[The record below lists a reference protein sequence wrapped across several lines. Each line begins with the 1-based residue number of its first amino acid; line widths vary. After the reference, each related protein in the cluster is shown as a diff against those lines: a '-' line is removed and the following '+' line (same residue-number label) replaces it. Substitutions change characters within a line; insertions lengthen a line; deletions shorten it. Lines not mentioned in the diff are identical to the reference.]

1 MKYLFLLLTLVFS
14 GALFGQLTSGYSKS
28 EAAELMKVNFRFADS
43 TYYDS
48 FPGPERFHQVYR
60 SKAVGFDNM
69 WDLWEDENG
78 VGVLSVRGTTKNLIS
93 WGSNFNS
100 AMIPAKGW
108 IKISEKDTFHY
119 ALANDPKALV
129 HVGWTVSLGCLWKDM
144 EPQLNAFLASG
155 KRQIFVTGHSQ
166 GGAIAYLLTAHLRM
180 LQQAGKLPVDLVL
193 KTYCSAAPK
202 PGNLFFAYDYEVM
215 THGGWAFN
223 TINAY
228 DWVPETPFSVHTV
241 NDFNTINP
249 FTDAKKGMKTLPFF
263 PRLFIKHAYNKMD
276 RPTRKAERHFR
287 KYLGHKI
294 NKLIAKTLPGFEV
307 PSYSKSFAYERCGQ
321 YVILMPK
328 ADYVSAFP
336 QDPKDLFGNHM
347 ILPYL
352 FLLDQFSE

>member
-1 MKYLFLLLTLVFS
+1 
-14 GALFGQLTSGYSKS
+14 
-28 EAAELMKVNFRFADS
+28 
-43 TYYDS
+43 
-48 FPGPERFHQVYR
+48 
-60 SKAVGFDNM
+60 
-69 WDLWEDENG
+69 
-78 VGVLSVRGTTKNLIS
+78 
-93 WGSNFNS
+93 
-100 AMIPAKGW
+100 
-108 IKISEKDTFHY
+108 
-119 ALANDPKALV
+119 
-129 HVGWTVSLGCLWKDM
+129 
-144 EPQLNAFLASG
+144 LNAFLASG

-180 LQQAGKLPVDLVL
+180 LQQAGKLPADLVL

-215 THGGWAFN
+215 THDGWAFN

-294 NKLIAKTLPGFEV
+294 NKLIAKTLPGFEA

-352 FLLDQFSE
+352 FLLDQLSE